1 MNRIL
6 SVIAVFLATIPALA
20 RADAKADT
28 KAAVE
33 KLLSRQILEPDQ
45 TLGETQKFSASKI
58 PPLPAATTVADWEKT
73 AKTIRTQTLLKAV
86 LKGEA
91 SKWRDA
97 PLKVEW
103 LETMPGGPG
112 YRIKKL
118 RYEALPGLWIPA
130 LLYEPENLVGKA
142 PVFLNVN
149 GHDPIG
155 KAVDYKQMRCI
166 NQAKRGIIALNP
178 EWFGMGQLKTDGYA
192 HGRMNQIDLCGTS
205 GLAPFYLSMKRG
217 LDVLLAHENADPT
230 RVGVAGLS
238 GGGWQTIIISS
249 LDTRVTLSNPVA
261 GYSSFITRG
270 SNFSDLGDSEQTP
283 VDLATTADYSHLT
296 ALMAPR
302 PTLLTYNLNDNC
314 CFKADHALPPL
325 LAAGRPFFQLYGK
338 HDHLRYHINAEPGDH
353 NFQKEN
359 REALYQMIGLHFFPN
374 DKSFDPREIPS
385 EKELKTPAECQV
397 EVPAQNAD
405 FHSLAMDLAASL
417 PREAELPANSGAM
430 TKFRTV
436 RRPKL
441 AALLR
446 RPIYAVQDADSSGA
460 ETVGDITAVFW
471 KIKVGQE
478 WTVPAM
484 ELSREG
490 AKEGVLVCADGG
502 RAAAAEKIVSLLDS
516 GKRVLAVD
524 PFYFGESG
532 LGKRAYLFGLLV
544 SAVGERPLGIQTAQL
559 SAICRWFIEQNKF
572 REAAIVGIGPRSSLI
587 ALTTAALDE
596 VAVSGAELHGSLGSL
611 KEILEQ
617 NLDVS
622 SGPEQFTFGLLELV
636 DIRQLVALVAPR
648 PVTFAG
654 ASPRVKQELDGLKAV
669 YKVVGKVF
677 DPVE

>member
-1 MNRIL
+1 MHRIL
-6 SVIAVFLATIPALA
+6 CLTGVFLAHFPTII
-20 RADAKADT
+20 RADLKAD
-28 KAAVE
+28 VE
-33 KLLSRQILEPDQ
+33 KLLSQQLLDADQ
-45 TLGETQKFSASKI
+45 TLSEVQKFSAGKI
-58 PPLPAATTVADWEKT
+58 PPLPAATNVADWERA
-73 AKTIRTQTLLKAV
+73 AKSIRTQTLLKTV
-86 LKGEA
+86 FRGEA
-91 SKWRDA
+91 AKWRDA
-97 PLKVEW
+97 PVKVEW
-103 LETMPGGPG
+103 LEAIPGGPG
-112 YRIKKL
+112 YKIKKL

-130 LLYEPENLVGKA
+130 LLYEPENLTGKV

-217 LDVLLAHENADPT
+217 LDVLLAHEHADPA

-270 SNFSDLGDSEQTP
+270 ANFSDLGDSEQTP

-325 LAAGRPFFQLYGK
+325 LAAGRPVFKLYGK
-338 HDHLRYHINAEPGDH
+338 NDNLRYHINAEPGDH
-353 NFQKEN
+353 NFLKEN
-359 REALYQMIGLHFFPN
+359 REALYQMIGLHFFPD
-374 DKSFDPREIPS
+374 DKSFDSREIPS
-385 EKELKTPAECQV
+385 DKEIKTSQECQV
-397 EVPAQNAD
+397 EIPEHNAD

-417 PREAELPANSGAM
+417 PVEPDLPTGTAAM
-430 TKFRTV
+430 TKFRTA
-436 RRPKL
+436 RRAKL
-441 AALLR
+441 AAVLR
-446 RPIYAVQDADSSGA
+446 RPIYAVQDADGIGPEA
-460 ETVGDITAVFW
+460 LGDIKAVFW
-471 KIKVGQE
+471 KIKVGQD
-478 WTVPAM
+478 WTVPAV

-490 AKEGVLVCADGG
+490 AKEGVLVFADGG
-502 RAAAAEKIVSLLDS
+502 RVAAAEKIVSLLES
-516 GKRVLAVD
+516 GKRVLAID

-544 SAVGERPLGIQTAQL
+544 SAVGERPLGIQSGQI
-559 SAICRWFIEQNKF
+559 SAICRWWIEQHKF
-572 REAAIVGIGPRSSLI
+572 RQASLVAIGPRSSLF
-587 ALTTAALDE
+587 ALMTAAIDE
-596 VAVSGAELHGSLGSL
+596 VAIASVELNGSLGSL
-611 KEILEQ
+611 KEIIEQ

-648 PVTFAG
+648 PVTFPA
-654 ASPRVKQELDGLKAV
+654 ASDRVKKEMEGLKAV
-669 YKVVGKVF
+669 YKVVGKNF
-677 DPVE
+677 DPLE